1 MIRNRIFNLI
11 AGALLIA
18 GFSACEYEWVEPAV
32 VTLPEKVSF
41 ASDIIPVFN
50 KSCNMSGCHAQGAI
64 APDLSEA
71 NAWNDL
77 NQQGLINAE
86 TPEQSQLYITLTT
99 GSMKKFS
106 SDANN
111 ALILKWIE
119 QGALNN

>member
-11 AGALLIA
+11 AGTLLVA
-18 GFSACEYEWVEPAV
+18 GFSACEYDWVEPAV

-50 KSCNMSGCHAQGAI
+50 KSCNMSGCHAQGAT
-64 APDLSEA
+64 APDLSAA

-77 NQQGLINAE
+77 NQQGLINTE
-86 TPEQSQLYITLTT
+86 TPAQSQLYTTLTT

>member
-1 MIRNRIFNLI
+1 MVRNRILNLV
-11 AGALLIA
+11 AGVLLIT
-18 GFSACEYEWVEPAV
+18 GLSACEYDWVEPAV
-32 VTLPEKVSF
+32 VTLPDVVSF
-41 ASDIIPVFN
+41 SGDVIPVFN

-64 APDLSEA
+64 APDLSKE

-77 NQQGLINAE
+77 TQGGLINTE
-86 TPEQSQLYITLTT
+86 TPVQSQLYITLTS

-106 SDANN
+106 NDSNN